1 LPREFGINGS
11 LHLCGEKAN
20 PIKSNYEAIAKEIV
34 DYCFQVHKVLESAY
48 QKYLIYDN
56 LYKSEQVT

>member
-1 LPREFGINGS
+1 

>member
-1 LPREFGINGS
+1 

-34 DYCFQVHKVLESAY
+34 DYCFQVHKVLESGLLESAY
-48 QKYLIYDN
+48 QKCLIYDN